1 MTESTMATM
10 QQPSDHDPQSA
21 GEASVPSGGSVASE
35 MPVDRLG
42 RGLDDLRISVID
54 RCNFR
59 CTFCMPAHKTYRFL
73 PRAELLTFEEI
84 ERLARIFVGLGVRK
98 LRLTGGEPLLRRD
111 LPTLIEMLAAIPGVE
126 DLALTT
132 NGFLLPQ
139 MAQSLADAGLDR
151 VTVSVESLDQETFGQ
166 INGLGHSIDTVLEGI
181 DAAAAAGLG
190 PIKIN
195 TVVMKG
201 TNDHEVVPIARFFK
215 ERGHIVRFIEFMDVG
230 TVNDWTLQDVLSA
243 EEIMARVHEELPM
256 EPLPRRRPNDVALRY
271 RYLEDAASKERVEV
285 GAIASITQ
293 PFCGDCT
300 RARLTSKGE
309 LVTCLFAEGGTDLRA
324 PLRSGADD
332 AALEQ
337 VIRGV
342 WADRTDRYS
351 EERTVQ
357 LGSGLRPAEPKIE
370 MFRVGG

>member
-1 MTESTMATM
+1 MNEAVKTVQQEPQDADDSSTA
-10 QQPSDHDPQSA
+10 A
-21 GEASVPSGGSVASE
+21 GGTVAP
-35 MPVDRLG
+35 MPVDQLG

-111 LPTLIEMLAAIPGVE
+111 LPALIEMLAGIPGVD

-132 NGFLLPQ
+132 NGFLLPD
-139 MAQSLADAGLDR
+139 MAGSLADAGLDR
-151 VTVSVESLDQETFGQ
+151 VTVSVESLDQQTFGR

-181 DAAAAAGLG
+181 EAAAEAGLG

-201 TNDHEVVPIARFFK
+201 TNDGEVVDLARFFK

-230 TVNDWTLQDVLSA
+230 TVNEWTLQDVLSA
-243 EEIMARVHEELPM
+243 DEIMARIGDQLPL
-256 EPLPRRRPNDVALRY
+256 EPLERRRPNDVAMRY
-271 RYLEDAASKERVEV
+271 RYLDDGVEV
-285 GAIASITQ
+285 GAIASITK

-309 LVTCLFAEGGTDLRA
+309 LVTCLFAEGGADLRGL
-324 PLRSGADD
+324 LRGGADD

-337 VIRGV
+337 RIRDV
-342 WADRTDRYS
+342 WSRRTDRYS
-351 EERTVQ
+351 EQRTVQ
-357 LGSGLRPAEPKIE
+357 LGAGLRPVEPKIE

>member
-1 MTESTMATM
+1 MNFPLQEP
-10 QQPSDHDPQSA
+10 QDP
-21 GEASVPSGGSVASE
+21 GASVDGQKGTL
-35 MPVDRLG
+35 MPRDQLG

-84 ERLARIFVGLGVRK
+84 ERLARIFVGLGVHK

-111 LPTLIEMLAAIPGVE
+111 LPTLIEMLARIPGVE

-132 NGFLLPQ
+132 NGFLLPG

-151 VTVSVESLDQETFGQ
+151 VTVSVESLDQDTFGQ

-181 DAAAAAGLG
+181 EAAAVAGLG

-201 TNDHEVVPIARFFK
+201 INDHEVVDLARFFK
-215 ERGHIVRFIEFMDVG
+215 DRGHIVRFIEFMDVG

-243 EEIMARVHEELPM
+243 EEIMARVGEELPL
-256 EPLPRRRPNDVALRY
+256 ERLPRRRPNDVAMRY
-271 RYLEDAASKERVEV
+271 RYSDDGTEV

-324 PLRSGADD
+324 PLREGADED
-332 AALEQ
+332 ALQ
-337 VIRGV
+337 QLIRDV
-342 WADRTDRYS
+342 WTRRGDRYS